1 VRLKTKIKILENDM
15 NKQERA
21 MEEFITK
28 FQLNQGN
35 GGATNAITGLSSP
48 LLNAATGGQFGTP
61 GTTGQP
67 NMSLVN
73 SGLRDIS
80 GVNQHMSSIMSSLP
94 KPFLQQNET
103 FLVMSLKKQV
113 KELKAECQKKEE
125 DLDNVRKSLKNTR
138 QQEIDIE
145 IKSYIDECQRLR
157 QLLSDMLRDGP
168 AHPLY
173 QERLSQLE

>member
-1 VRLKTKIKILENDM
+1 
-15 NKQERA
+15 
-21 MEEFITK
+21 
-28 FQLNQGN
+28 
-35 GGATNAITGLSSP
+35 
-48 LLNAATGGQFGTP
+48 
-61 GTTGQP
+61 
-67 NMSLVN
+67 
-73 SGLRDIS
+73 
-80 GVNQHMSSIMSSLP
+80 MSSIMSSLP

-145 IKSYIDECQRLR
+145 IKTYIDECQRLK